1 MDVLLMTADRIDSH
15 CVPFGH
21 SPGELTACNI
31 FCFLINTLRCFWGF
45 ATFVWCQ
52 KTHFCWT
59 FPQFVARA
67 PLILVMVGAA
77 TATTGAGVAT
87 GAATAVVGSGVTNG
101 IVVTGFIGVTS
112 GAGVMAA
119 TPAAAAAA
127 AAVAAA
133 AVAALAA
140 DSAAA
145 AAAEMLEME
154 ALGDNVVRRG
164 AMVSVST
171 NGMAGTSDILGRA
184 TLCGKCQIWNDE
196 GLHVSAPKQC
206 SFDSWNM
213 SGIMSGLSKTSLG
226 KMIKT

>member
-1 MDVLLMTADRIDSH
+1 M
-15 CVPFGH
+15 
-21 SPGELTACNI
+21 AC
-31 FCFLINTLRCFWGF
+31 
-45 ATFVWCQ
+45 
-52 KTHFCWT
+52 
-59 FPQFVARA
+59 A
-67 PLILVMVGAA
+67 PLILVVVGAA

-87 GAATAVVGSGVTNG
+87 GAATAVVAGSGVTNG

-206 SFDSWNM
+206 LFDSWNM
-213 SGIMSGLSKTSLG
+213 SGLSKASL
-226 KMIKT
+226 

>member
-1 MDVLLMTADRIDSH
+1 MLGA
-15 CVPFGH
+15 
-21 SPGELTACNI
+21 A
-31 FCFLINTLRCFWGF
+31 
-45 ATFVWCQ
+45 A
-52 KTHFCWT
+52 
-59 FPQFVARA
+59 
-67 PLILVMVGAA
+67 AA
-77 TATTGAGVAT
+77 TAATGARVAT
-87 GAATAVVGSGVTNG
+87 GAAVVTGAAGAAGAAGAGVTNG

-154 ALGDNVVRRG
+154 ALGENVLRRG
-164 AMVSVST
+164 ATVSVRT
-171 NGMAGTSDILGRA
+171 NGMAGRSDILGRA
-184 TLCGKCQIWNDE
+184 TLCSKCHIWIYE
-196 GLHVSAPKQC
+196 GLHFSAAKQC

-213 SGIMSGLSKTSLG
+213 SGLSKTSL
-226 KMIKT
+226 